1 MIYFGIGVE
10 LIKGNLLTIESGII
24 AHQVNC
30 KGVMGA
36 GLAKSL
42 KAKYPACFTSYQRYC
57 KEGKFKLGMVQFV
70 KVNPVLYICN
80 LAGQDGYGTQSR
92 QTDYE
97 ALASC
102 LTKLHAKSIELNL
115 TPYLPYKMGCGLGG
129 GNWNVVSNLIETH
142 CPNAVIVQI

>member
-1 MIYFGIGVE
+1 MQV
-10 LIKGNLLTIESGII
+10 IKGNLLEIESGII
-24 AHQVNC
+24 CHQVNC

-42 KAKYPACFTSYQRYC
+42 REKYPVCFTSYHRYC
-57 KEGKFKLGMVQFV
+57 KEGKFKLGMVQFC

-80 LAGQDGYGTQSR
+80 MAGQDGYGTQSR

-115 TPYLPYKMGCGLGG
+115 TPYLPYKLGCGLAGG
-129 GNWNVVSNLIETH
+129 DWNVVSKMIEQY